1 MGPDRSYRRPAGAL
15 PEEKAVSARSF
26 RPWTLFC

>member
-15 PEEKAVSARSF
+15 PEEKVVSARSF
-26 RPWTLFC
+26 RPWTPFC